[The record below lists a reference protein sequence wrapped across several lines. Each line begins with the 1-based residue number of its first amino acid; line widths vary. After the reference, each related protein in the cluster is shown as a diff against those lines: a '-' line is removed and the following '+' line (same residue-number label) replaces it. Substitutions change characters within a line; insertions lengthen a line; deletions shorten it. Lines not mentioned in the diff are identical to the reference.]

1 MDDDYKKSF
10 QIIKALLM
18 TSDHALAA
26 CQAELIR
33 HTSEHFK
40 HVNDWRRKP
49 NISARQCHLDVHT
62 AHQCSRL
69 PSRTVVLQGIVR
81 VDTAA
86 CATPRF
92 DIDRLDLQ
100 ISLER
105 QA

>member
-49 NISARQCHLDVHT
+49 NISARQCHIDVLT
-62 AHQCSRL
+62 AHQCRRL
-69 PSRTVVLQGIVR
+69 PDRTVALQGIVR

-92 DIDRLDLQ
+92 DNGRLNFQ